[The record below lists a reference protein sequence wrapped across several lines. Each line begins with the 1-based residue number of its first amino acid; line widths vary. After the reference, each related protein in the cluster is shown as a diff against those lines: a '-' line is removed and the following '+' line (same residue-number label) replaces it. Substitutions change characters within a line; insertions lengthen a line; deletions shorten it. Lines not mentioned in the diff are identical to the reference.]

1 MSNKNPKIKG
11 ILFKHSEDDYSIW
24 MPDLAKNEEK
34 KILQALVA
42 AVKAVVLAA
51 EQEENEKAAQPKP
64 APQRRNYKRQAVAKA

>member
-42 AVKAVVLAA
+42 VFADNGTSIRGTKEDIL
-51 EQEENEKAAQPKP
+51 
-64 APQRRNYKRQAVAKA
+64 QAISEDL